1 MKISIDTKEDSAED
15 IKRVVRMLQ
24 AWVEGHINAPL
35 DMFGSGSPDSSQPA
49 ANPGLFNIFNDDKK
63 TDDLNEAIIMDLDRR
78 DDPEDIPPVITY

>member
-24 AWVEGHINAPL
+24 AWVEGHTNAPL
-35 DMFGSGSPDSSQPA
+35 DMFGSGSPDGSQA
-49 ANPGLFNIFNDDKK
+49 VANPGLFNIFNDDKK
-63 TDDLNEAIIMDLDRR
+63 TDDPTEAKIIDLDRR